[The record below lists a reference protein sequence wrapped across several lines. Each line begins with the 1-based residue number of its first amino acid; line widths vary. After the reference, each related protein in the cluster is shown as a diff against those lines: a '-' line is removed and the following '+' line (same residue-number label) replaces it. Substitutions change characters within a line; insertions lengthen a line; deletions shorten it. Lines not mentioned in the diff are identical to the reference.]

1 MIQTVFGALG
11 RFDRNEKLT
20 PYGVFFMR
28 MTLVAIWIAHF
39 WYKVGYRG
47 MPATV
52 QFFGSLGYPDWF
64 AWADVAAEAVAIVML
79 ACGIYVRALCPLLLI
94 ILVPAT
100 MVWIPKGFYFV
111 NSGYEFMLTWCI
123 LQVVQTLLG
132 PGAFCLRWP
141 EPRAFFAA
149 NAD

>member
-1 MIQTVFGALG
+1 MIPAVFGALG
-11 RFDRNEKLT
+11 RLDRNEKLT
-20 PYGVFFMR
+20 PYGIFFMR

-52 QFFGSLGYPDWF
+52 KFFESLGYPSWF

-132 PGAFCLRWP
+132 PGAFCVRLP
-141 EPRAFFAA
+141 EARVEFAA
-149 NAD
+149 TAD